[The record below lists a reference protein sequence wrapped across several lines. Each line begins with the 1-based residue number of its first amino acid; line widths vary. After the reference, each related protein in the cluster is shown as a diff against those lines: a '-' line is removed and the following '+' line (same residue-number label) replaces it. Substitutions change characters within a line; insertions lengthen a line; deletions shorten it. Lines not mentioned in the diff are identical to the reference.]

1 MQLESQQPK
10 PILEAVKHFD
20 DYPDSAFIRPQV
32 AKILL
37 GVSIATFWRL
47 VSKKAFPVCKLTER
61 TTTVRVSDLRA
72 FMNQNVEG

>member
-1 MQLESQQPK
+1 MLKHIKTESIP
-10 PILEAVKHFD
+10 EAVKQFD
-20 DYPDSAFIRPQV
+20 NYPDSAFIRPHI

-47 VSKKAFPVCKLTER
+47 ARSGQIKTYKLTER

-72 FMNQNVEG
+72 FMAAKVGV